1 MYKVEYINEP
11 KDAPKLKKISNTITR
26 IDKADSDIKS
36 ITIDIKDILNFVF
49 ETRPYIET
57 KLLSFYAS
65 FRRPYDDK
73 KIKIDEKCTIP
84 NTDRYKYLISAI
96 MHCDWLVN
104 KDAIADNYD
113 ELINHAQAEL
123 NAINERLITETG
135 NARYL
140 DKRRSLLI
148 EYYIDTIL
156 EKRELEVSNHSQL
169 RKTRN
174 IQN

>member
-1 MYKVEYINEP
+1 MYKVEYI
-11 KDAPKLKKISNTITR
+11 KDSGCLPKLKKLSNTITR
-26 IDKADSDIKS
+26 IDKADSNIQS
-36 ITIDIKDILNFVF
+36 ITIDTKDILQFVF
-49 ETRPYIET
+49 ETRPYMET

-65 FRRPYDDK
+65 FRRLFDDG
-73 KIKIDEKCTIP
+73 KIKMDEKYTIP
-84 NTDRYKYLISAI
+84 NTDKYKYLISAI

-113 ELINHAQAEL
+113 ELINHAKNEL
-123 NAINERLITETG
+123 NTINERLITETG

-156 EKRELEVSNHSQL
+156 EKRELESSNRKIKT
-169 RKTRN
+169 RKT
-174 IQN
+174 QN